1 MNQVELDNF
10 WKTLCSL
17 DGLNID
23 EDIRKLDSVIKR
35 PQFLY
40 RYRSVNENSL
50 NALQNN
56 QMFISTADYYD
67 DPFDTY
73 IKFSREKIYKTVE
86 YMSSDEII
94 NKILSGV
101 NTEISNQIRE
111 AIKSYEPD
119 AEKMIKD
126 LVKLREEI
134 QKITY
139 TVCFCEELKNEVL
152 WLKYADNHRGFVLEY
167 NPNSNESWRCGKE
180 ENCKNCLLNN
190 VNFNLSPVYY
200 TDEIYDASYFAVYL
214 MAIRTAPNDY
224 IKNFI
229 ISNFHHIAWELHK
242 ISIIKKKCHEYDRE
256 WRIISQKVLCGH
268 PFIKWIPESVTIGLR
283 TPLYQQNMIISA
295 SKIAG
300 IKKIRKMYIDEN
312 DELNVCDIP
321 Q

>member
-17 DGLNID
+17 DGININ
-23 EDIRKLDSVIKR
+23 EDIKKLESVIKK

-40 RYRSVNENSL
+40 RYRSVNENTL

-56 QMFISTADYYD
+56 QMFISTSDYYD

-73 IKFSREKIYKTVE
+73 IKFSREKIYKAMEFT
-86 YMSSDEII
+86 SSNEMVD
-94 NKILSGV
+94 KILSGV
-101 NTEISNQIRE
+101 NPNISNQIRN
-111 AIKSYEPD
+111 AINSHKPD
-119 AEKMIKD
+119 VEKMIKD
-126 LVKLREEI
+126 LMNLRKEI
-134 QKITY
+134 QKLTY
-139 TVCFCEELKNEVL
+139 TVCFCEELKNETL

-167 NPNSNESWRCGKE
+167 NPNSEESWRCGKE
-180 ENCKNCLLNN
+180 DSCINCSLNN
-190 VNFNLSPVYY
+190 AHFILSPIYY
-200 TDEIYDASYFAVYL
+200 TDEIYDASLLAVYF
-214 MAIRTAPNDY
+214 MAIREAPNEY
-224 IKNFI
+224 IRNYIRSIAPFM
-229 ISNFHHIAWELHK
+229 AWELHK
-242 ISIIKKKCHEYDRE
+242 ISIIKKKCHEYDHE
-256 WRIISQKVLCGH
+256 WRIFSQKILCGH